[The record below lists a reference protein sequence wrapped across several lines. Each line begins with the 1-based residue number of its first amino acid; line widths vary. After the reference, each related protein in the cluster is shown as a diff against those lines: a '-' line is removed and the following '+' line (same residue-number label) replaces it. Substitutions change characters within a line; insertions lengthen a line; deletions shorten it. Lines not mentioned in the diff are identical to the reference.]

1 VPIAKAEKSM
11 EAFKHIK
18 VDVNCHWSETPPAYR
33 IYVDS
38 DLLTERTFSWPG
50 YQNYIRENL
59 ICNLNPGIHSVRIEN
74 CSANG
79 SFTLT
84 NLEVEGDTNCLHPNH
99 TDPEGK
105 QLTFIVN

>member
-1 VPIAKAEKSM
+1 M

-18 VDVNCHWSETPPAYR
+18 VNVNCHWSDSPPIYR
-33 IYVDS
+33 NSVDS

-59 ICNLNPGIHSVRIEN
+59 ICHLSPGLHSVRIEN

-79 SFTLT
+79 MFELT
-84 NLEVEGDTNCLHPNH
+84 NLEVEGDSNCLQSNSQ
-99 TDPEGK
+99 GK